1 MAATLPCR
9 KWVLSRDAG
18 SAVIAVGPG
27 ALVKLAGDGECNAG
41 EQRHGNEGAC
51 RHDPNLVLGLIVH
64 RALHPAIFKRRSR
77 AKVPYVAD
85 MRGEPA
91 AALRPRVRG
100 RPA

>member
-41 EQRHGNEGAC
+41 EQRHGNEGAG

-64 RALHPAIFKRRSR
+64 RALPSGDIQTA
-77 AKVPYVAD
+77 VT
-85 MRGEPA
+85 GESS
-91 AALRPRVRG
+91 LIC
-100 RPA
+100 